1 MKKRLA
7 SAILA
12 VIMLLSFAAGSFSL
26 SAEEGFRGQAG
37 SDVSGFASATIG
49 GAPIDGSVFAGY
61 RISIVTYWATWNA
74 ASLQQLDYLNGI
86 RAARPEIGVFGILY
100 EDSTS
105 TADAAKAYMQAHG
118 YDFEVFT
125 ADAVWQGVISQ
136 LAFLPQS
143 YFVSPSGIILE
154 AVPGAFSSAEAM
166 LGEALQWVSEAGTYT
181 VRFYDRFD
189 GTNVLLASYTVAYGA
204 SAEPPVCP
212 EHEGYEFKGWSGD
225 GYLFVTGDTEVFAL
239 YERIISRP
247 DGDVDGSGVFDNLD
261 PLMLMRALLGLVPV
275 SDEMLAH
282 GDMDMNGVLD
292 SRDALI
298 MMRILLGLID

>member
-247 DGDVDGSGVFDNLD
+247 DGDVDGSGTITAN
-261 PLMLMRALLGLVPV
+261 
-275 SDEMLAH
+275 
-282 GDMDMNGVLD
+282 
-292 SRDALI
+292 DALAI
-298 MMRILLGLID
+298 MRHALGLITLTPEAFALADVDGSGSVTANDALLVMRISLNLV